1 MSSSEVL
8 IDAIDRIQQVVH
20 RAIKGASIELLT
32 YRPDADANSIAWLI
46 WHLSRVQDDH
56 VADAFGTQQVWT
68 SDGWAGRF
76 GLPFDDAAS
85 GYGQSSDDV
94 AAVAVEAELLGG
106 YHDAVHDRSV
116 ELLKTV
122 TDDDLARVVDESWN
136 PPVTLGVRLVSLI
149 ADDLQHVGQASYVRG
164 LAERAGL

>member
-1 MSSSEVL
+1 MASSEVL

-20 RAIKGASIELLT
+20 RVIKGASTELLT
-32 YRPDADANSIAWLI
+32 YRPDADANSVAWLI
-46 WHLSRVQDDH
+46 WHLTRVQDDH

-68 SDGWAGRF
+68 SGGWANRF
-76 GLPFDDAAS
+76 ALPFDDAAT

-94 AAVAVEAELLGG
+94 AAVGVGADLLGG
-106 YHDAVHDRSV
+106 YHDAVHDRTV

-164 LAERAGL
+164 LAERAGR